1 MPCRMAGGWEQEG
14 DAGQGWEELGELGR
28 ALGGAPASGMAV
40 AETAGAVGE
49 VRLERETGANCGR
62 R

>member
-1 MPCRMAGGWEQEG
+1 M
-14 DAGQGWEELGELGR
+14 GQGWEELGELGR